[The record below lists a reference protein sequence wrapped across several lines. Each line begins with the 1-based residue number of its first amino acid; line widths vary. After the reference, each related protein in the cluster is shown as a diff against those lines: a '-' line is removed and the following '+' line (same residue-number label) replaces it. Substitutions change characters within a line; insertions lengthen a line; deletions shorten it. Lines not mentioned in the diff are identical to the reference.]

1 MCKNIVK
8 EIRSKAELSSEK
20 FGLALGLSKSVTSQW
35 ETGRAKPS
43 IRTAEKI
50 VDVFGSVAPQECEE
64 LLNVIGNQPA
74 KATQSERIGEAPRN
88 TYEIQYQD
96 IKPDAVMTAEGTTVV
111 IHDYAKTA
119 RGNGIV
125 LAAIMVSPHEKK
137 YFRLSMIR
145 KDKLGRKFIVKAGK
159 RFYFQD
165 ALYILPEL
173 YQTLLEES

>member
-35 ETGRAKPS
+35 ETGRANPS

-64 LLNVIGNQPA
+64 LLNIIENQPA
-74 KATQSERIGEAPRN
+74 KAAKGERIGEAPRN

-96 IKPDAVMTAEGTTVV
+96 VKPDA
-111 IHDYAKTA
+111 
-119 RGNGIV
+119 
-125 LAAIMVSPHEKK
+125 
-137 YFRLSMIR
+137 
-145 KDKLGRKFIVKAGK
+145 
-159 RFYFQD
+159 
-165 ALYILPEL
+165 
-173 YQTLLEES
+173 